1 MQMNRNDVGPSLEH
15 DEGQWEPIPARE
27 GAVALAPCPN
37 RHKEGTCGM
46 CIVDL
51 PLDRAPRRP
60 DITRSVC
67 RGAARHLRERGFA
80 TITEM
85 TFANGRR
92 GDIVALSPSGD
103 LLVVEVKSGIEDY
116 RIDGKWPD
124 YRDYC
129 DAFCFA
135 VAPEFPAEI
144 LPEDV
149 GLIVADGYGGALI
162 REAPRHPLA
171 PARRKALTIAFGRL
185 AAARLAGL
193 EDPAAPR

>member
-15 DEGQWEPIPARE
+15 DEGQWEPNPARE
-27 GAVALAPCPN
+27 GAVVLEACPN
-37 RHKEGTCGM
+37 RHKEGTCEM
-46 CIVDL
+46 SIIDL

-67 RGAARHLRERGFA
+67 RGAARHLRERGYA

-124 YRDYC
+124 YREYC